1 MSIESENS
9 NSTLKESIIEALG
22 TVYDPEIP
30 VSIWELGL
38 VYNLSLI
45 HI

>member
-9 NSTLKESIIEALG
+9 NSILKELIIEALG

-30 VSIWELGL
+30 VSIW
-38 VYNLSLI
+38 
-45 HI
+45 